1 MTQHSAVNSCPAS
14 PSGKVPSFDVMVRY
28 ASSLL
33 SNQPTHPAIAE
44 EGETD
49 ANNHPAVIGVTDHEV
64 SHDDARGL
72 HDDARGSHDE
82 TRESH
87 DDTMEDKDSDDEGTV
102 VIATICSNYMKNV

>member
-1 MTQHSAVNSCPAS
+1 M
-14 PSGKVPSFDVMVRY
+14 PSFDVMVRY

-44 EGETD
+44 EGEVD
-49 ANNHPAVIGVTDHEV
+49 ANNHPAVIGMADHEV
-64 SHDDARGL
+64 S

-87 DDTMEDKDSDDEGTV
+87 DDTMEDKDSDDDGTI
-102 VIATICSNYMKNV
+102 VIANIIIMYT